1 LYEWL
6 KRTIEKIFIGYH
18 QAKLKIT
25 DLSSRSYIP
34 LKKLAIL
41 NVSYEKIY
49 ILTTDPTIITGIQ
62 KQSEKMKLK
71 SIQKLSGRYF
81 YKSEKVAAFSSN

>member
-1 LYEWL
+1 MFHM
-6 KRTIEKIFIGYH
+6 K
-18 QAKLKIT
+18 
-25 DLSSRSYIP
+25 
-34 LKKLAIL
+34 
-41 NVSYEKIY
+41 NIY

>member
-41 NVSYEKIY
+41 NVSYEKK
-49 ILTTDPTIITGIQ
+49 LTTDPTIITGIQ
-62 KQSEKMKLK
+62 KQSEKVKLK